1 MLDDRFDD
9 QLREA
14 AHDYNAPPETPRDQ
28 MWEKIVAA
36 RKEGTRVG
44 GKDRADDILHDPR
57 IGPFRRSLVPSAG
70 PWVSPRSWHWES
82 DLAE

>member
-44 GKDRADDILHDPR
+44 GKDRADDILRSGVPSV
-57 IGPFRRSLVPSAG
+57 PRSLVPSAG